1 MKYYPQFYRDYDF
14 LPLYKYPYE
23 TTSISWK
30 VRPFFF
36 FVAQAGW
43 WFHFFN
49 FHPDLWWND
58 PSWLITHIFQL
69 GGSTTNFS
77 KMIFVIFTHSTPLAT
92 LHWPRTS
99 QPPRLG
105 VGPHFHYSVTPKNC
119 QGNKNWWTKQMSFS
133 QFPPIFWTIFCKLL
147 VHARTL
153 GWKDA
158 CMWHLGSLRMEGMF
172 CQEKNLPQNGRA
184 FERPNSRHVWR

>member
-1 MKYYPQFYRDYDF
+1 MESKA
-14 LPLYKYPYE
+14 
-23 TTSISWK
+23 
-30 VRPFFF
+30 VFF

-49 FHPDLWWND
+49 FHRDLWWND

-133 QFPPIFWTIFCKLL
+133 QFPPIFWTIFFVNLFQQKGFHCFKK
-147 VHARTL
+147 RPRFSGCFSL
-153 GWKDA
+153 GVV
-158 CMWHLGSLRMEGMF
+158 SF
-172 CQEKNLPQNGRA
+172 
-184 FERPNSRHVWR
+184 V